1 MLNIYVSDILIIGSV
16 YKSIHTLDSKHSRRE
31 DSSRVSVA
39 YNLNLNIK
47 IDIFVEDKRE
57 DKDIT
62 SSDNLSS
69 KLGAK
74 MRVCGNRHLRTLQPG
89 FIQASFHLKAK
100 FIIDDSTKG
109 FNVSPAAHCFDW
121 QMQIPDQSQR

>member
-1 MLNIYVSDILIIGSV
+1 MKVEAVREAERDSGRMQGIKAAGCVNSEAQGGSRQQV
-16 YKSIHTLDSKHSRRE
+16 DALPASPPLAT
-31 DSSRVSVA
+31 VP
-39 YNLNLNIK
+39 NP
-47 IDIFVEDKRE
+47 
-57 DKDIT
+57 
-62 SSDNLSS
+62 S

-74 MRVCGNRHLRTLQPG
+74 MRVCGSRHLRTLQPG

-121 QMQIPDQSQR
+121 QMKIPDQR